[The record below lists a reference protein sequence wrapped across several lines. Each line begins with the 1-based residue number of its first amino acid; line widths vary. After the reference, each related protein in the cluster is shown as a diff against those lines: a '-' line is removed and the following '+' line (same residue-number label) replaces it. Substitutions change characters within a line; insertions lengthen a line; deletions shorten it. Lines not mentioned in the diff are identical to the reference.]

1 MMDVELPPLTIR
13 LQKTEGNVVTRKR
26 LVAPDFISE
35 RLMERLIAERVSTH
49 QRSKSIRMDGGVV
62 CGPAYSYHHRSFSSV
77 EEWEEGETEESL
89 NDDDSFDL
97 EKLPMI
103 DSSLHERFYDSL
115 SSFDFEEHP
124 SIRDPSSR
132 HQRSVAPSLHDSFS
146 SRNRE
151 PSTRHQRSVA
161 PSLHDSFS
169 SRNQRSVAPSLHDS
183 FLHESFSS
191 GMDYEKSQ
199 KIQKALRFSSH
210 RRNKVSPIASESFHE
225 RSSSNKVQ
233 KALRLSSHNRRPP
246 SLHERASFDREKPVT
261 SSRHQRITV
270 DSSSRH
276 QRTIDGSLRES
287 TRSFALS
294 IHERF
299 SASLDFENDPVIQK
313 ALRLST
319 HKRRA
324 PNRTKSAP
332 IEGRRLTSAIR

>member
-1 MMDVELPPLTIR
+1 MPPLTIR
-13 LQKTEGNVVTRKR
+13 LQKTEGNVVTSKR

-62 CGPAYSYHHRSFSSV
+62 CGPAYSCHHRSFSSV
-77 EEWEEGETEESL
+77 EEWEEGETEEGL

-103 DSSLHERFYDSL
+103 DSSLHERFSDSL
-115 SSFDFEEHP
+115 TSFDFEEHP
-124 SIRDPSSR
+124 SLREPSSR

-151 PSTRHQRSVA
+151 SSTRHQRSVA

-169 SRNQRSVAPSLHDS
+169 SRNQRSDTPSLHDS

-191 GMDYEKSQ
+191 AMDYEKSE
-199 KIQKALRFSSH
+199 KVRKALRFSSH
-210 RRNKVSPIASESFHE
+210 RRNKVAPITSESFHQ
-225 RSSSNKVQ
+225 RSSSHKVQ
-233 KALRLSSHNRRPP
+233 KAFRLSSHNRRTP

-261 SSRHQRITV
+261 SSRHQRTL

-276 QRTIDGSLRES
+276 QRTLDGSLHES

-313 ALRLST
+313 ALRLSS